1 MEPPIIE
8 PNYLSHKDDVRD
20 LLDGVKLLRKLA
32 QTKSF
37 SKVIYDEFRPGP
49 DCKSD
54 SELIEDIKENAWTV
68 FHPSSTCRMGPDP
81 LKNVVDSSLKVYGIK
96 GLRVADASIFP
107 ELISGNINAAT
118 IMIGEKAS
126 DLILEDMNS

>member
-1 MEPPIIE
+1 
-8 PNYLSHKDDVRD
+8 
-20 LLDGVKLLRKLA
+20 
-32 QTKSF
+32 
-37 SKVIYDEFRPGP
+37 
-49 DCKSD
+49 
-54 SELIEDIKENAWTV
+54 
-68 FHPSSTCRMGPDP
+68 MGPDP